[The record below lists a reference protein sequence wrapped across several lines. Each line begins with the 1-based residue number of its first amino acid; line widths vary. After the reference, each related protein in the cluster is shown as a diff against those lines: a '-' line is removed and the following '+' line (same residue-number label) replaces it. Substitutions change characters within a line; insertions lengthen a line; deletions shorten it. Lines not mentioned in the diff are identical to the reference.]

1 MKPYGAQHHR
11 LFSEQEHGA
20 LTARAVS
27 SSSSSLSRQYAE
39 LSKSHH
45 QSTLPVHHCISPCP
59 LFKQRGN
66 CAPLAWA
73 TAEVKQLPRSYLGIP
88 DARRD
93 ITFSKGDISTA
104 GKRCRAVAAWLL
116 SPPCCLC
123 CGEADTWMSMAE
135 RDPLA
140 EQVPCAVLLQRERT
154 SPPTII
160 PFGDDGESEIPQ
172 EELGW
177 RGEAVPARKQDA
189 VRTGSAVVVT
199 DLVLTFLS
207 PL

>member
-1 MKPYGAQHHR
+1 
-11 LFSEQEHGA
+11 
-20 LTARAVS
+20 
-27 SSSSSLSRQYAE
+27 
-39 LSKSHH
+39 
-45 QSTLPVHHCISPCP
+45 
-59 LFKQRGN
+59 
-66 CAPLAWA
+66 
-73 TAEVKQLPRSYLGIP
+73 
-88 DARRD
+88 
-93 ITFSKGDISTA
+93 
-104 GKRCRAVAAWLL
+104 
-116 SPPCCLC
+116 
-123 CGEADTWMSMAE
+123 MAE

-154 SPPTII
+154 SPPTTI